1 MKTYMS
7 ELNILF
13 ISSWTPAHND
23 LFNGNFVIKHAEAV
37 SLNARVFFLDISN
50 DPVSDW
56 TAHCSRESNNL
67 KVIHVSLN
75 SLNPIVRFFR
85 KWIAIFFYIQKFV
98 FIWFKYGKPDV
109 VHANV
114 AMFSGFYALLYK
126 AIFGVPYVL
135 SEHWTGYLDNRIEQ
149 LSSLKRKLVA
159 TILKHAD
166 FVCPVSES
174 LSLKMKIRFPEANYC
189 VVPNVVDVEL
199 FSLDAAQTSTSSVFQ
214 FVHIS
219 TLKDDHK
226 NISGILEAV
235 GKLKEQRTD
244 FVLHIASC
252 MPVGEWADR
261 AHRMGIS
268 AFVVFHES
276 LTSRQISSLLHRSN
290 AMVLFSNYETFG
302 VVVVE
307 AFACGLPVIGTRI
320 PALEEL
326 IGSDC
331 GILVDVGDV
340 EALMAA
346 MQLLIVRRGSFKPSV
361 IRSRVVQA
369 FSYSAVSAKFIRLYS
384 QMIKSR

>member
-1 MKTYMS
+1 MP

-13 ISSWTPAHND
+13 ISSWTPAQND

-56 TAHCSRESNNL
+56 TAHYSRASN
-67 KVIHVSLN
+67 KLN
-75 SLNPIVRFFR
+75 IIQVPLNGRNPIMRLFR
-85 KWIAIFFYIQKFV
+85 KWIALFFYIQKFV
-98 FIWFKYGKPDV
+98 SIWFKYGKPDV

-114 AMFSGFYALLYK
+114 AMFSGFYALFYK
-126 AIFGVPYVL
+126 IIFGVPYIL

-149 LSSLKRKLVA
+149 LSSLKRILVA

-174 LSLKMKIRFPEANYC
+174 LNQKMKLRFPKANYC

-199 FSLDAAQTSTSSVFQ
+199 FSLDASQKSTSSVFQ

-226 NISGILEAV
+226 NISGMLEAV

-244 FVLHIASC
+244 FILHIASC
-252 MPVGEWADR
+252 MPVGEWANY

-268 AFVVFHES
+268 AFVIFHES
-276 LTSRQISSLLHRSN
+276 LTSRQVSSLLHHSD
-290 AMVLFSNYETFG
+290 AMILFSNYETFG

-307 AFACGLPVIGTRI
+307 AFACGLPVIGTSI
-320 PALEEL
+320 PALQEL
-326 IGSDC
+326 IGSEN

-340 EALMAA
+340 EALMFA
-346 MQLLIVRRGSFKPSV
+346 MQRFIVREGHFQPSV
-361 IRSRVVQA
+361 IRSRVVQK
-369 FSYSAVSAKFIRLYS
+369 FSYSAVSAKFISLYS
-384 QMIKSR
+384 QMKKSR